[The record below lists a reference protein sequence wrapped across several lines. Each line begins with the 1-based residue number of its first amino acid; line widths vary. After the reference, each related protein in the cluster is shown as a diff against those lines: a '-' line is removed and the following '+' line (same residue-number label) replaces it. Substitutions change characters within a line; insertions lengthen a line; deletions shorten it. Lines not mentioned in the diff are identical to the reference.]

1 MTANI
6 FFYMYSILHAI
17 NYSTQSTQSFIYYS
31 VRHVYNCKIGQ
42 ISSEDYKTVSQ
53 TYTQYEGFLFFF
65 FWLHKID
72 SYLYYTSKYRKMYL
86 SLTSPHAGAGT
97 KSTPGTQLLH
107 FHKSEH
113 SDNEWFKHKPSFSF
127 PKKYTKMINNL
138 HRHHS
143 HSQTSDAF
151 LEASLKWLKSW
162 REKASRKVW
171 KLLLTHDARVM
182 IPNQLLKILLDIFP
196 YQ

>member
-1 MTANI
+1 MQLITQHSLRHLYIILFGMCTTAKLDK
-6 FFYMYSILHAI
+6 YLL
-17 NYSTQSTQSFIYYS
+17 
-31 VRHVYNCKIGQ
+31 KITKQ
-42 ISSEDYKTVSQ
+42 FHRPTHSMW
-53 TYTQYEGFLFFF
+53 GFLFFF

-171 KLLLTHDARVM
+171 KLLLTHDATVM
-182 IPNQLLKILLDIFP
+182 TQILANQLLKILLDIFP